1 MDPSILIFLSSG
13 LFLGWS
19 LGANDAANVFGT
31 AVGSRMVRFGTAALL
46 CSLFLTAG
54 AVIGGAG
61 ATHGLGKLGQIATLP
76 GAFTVALSAAVT
88 VLWMTRAGLPVS
100 TSQAIVGAIVGWNM
114 FAAVSTDKAVL
125 TKISITWIACPI
137 LGAVFAMML
146 YQLIKGMIYV
156 CKPHLL
162 RQDQLTRYGL
172 VLAGA
177 LGSYSL
183 GANNI
188 GNVMGVFVPSSPF
201 TDLPL
206 AGGYV
211 LTSTQQLFL
220 LGAIAISVGVFT
232 YSKKVMM
239 TVGDNLMPLTPVAA
253 LVVVVSHSMVLF
265 VFSSIWLSDS
275 LASMGLFRIP
285 LIPVSSSQAVI
296 GAVIG
301 IGLLKGAKGV
311 RQIRWMV
318 LLNISGGWVMT
329 PIAAAILCYVFLF
342 VMQNVFNQ
350 VVM

>member
-1 MDPSILIFLSSG
+1 MDPTIFIFLSSG

-31 AVGSRMVRFGTAALL
+31 AVGSRMVRFGTAALI
-46 CSLFLTAG
+46 CSVCLALG
-54 AVIGGAG
+54 AVFGGAG
-61 ATHGLGKLGQIATLP
+61 ATHGLGKLGQISTLA
-76 GAFTVALSAAVT
+76 GAFTVALSAAAT
-88 VLWMTRAGLPVS
+88 VMWMTRAGLPVS

-114 FAAVSTDKAVL
+114 FAQLNTDKAVL
-125 TKISITWIACPI
+125 SKIAMTWIACPV

-146 YQLIKGMIYV
+146 YQIIKGIIYLF
-156 CKPHLL
+156 KPHLL

-201 TDLPL
+201 TDLPMY
-206 AGGYV
+206 GDWI

-220 LGAIAISVGVFT
+220 LGAIAIGVGVFT

-239 TVGDNLMPLTPVAA
+239 TVGDNLMPLSPVAA
-253 LVVVVSHSMVLF
+253 LVVVVAHSMVLF
-265 VFSSIWLSDS
+265 VFSSTWLQETMV
-275 LASMGLFRIP
+275 SMGLFKIP

-301 IGLLKGAKGV
+301 IGMLKGIKGV

-318 LLNISGGWVMT
+318 LLNIAGGWMMT

>member
-1 MDPSILIFLSSG
+1 MDPNILIFLSSG

-31 AVGSRMVRFGTAALL
+31 AVGSRMVRFGTAALI
-46 CSLFLTAG
+46 CSVCLTLG

-61 ATHGLGKLGQIATLP
+61 AAHGLGKLGQIATLP
-76 GAFTVALSAAVT
+76 GAFTVALSAAIT

-100 TSQAIVGAIVGWNM
+100 TSQAIVGAIIGWNL
-114 FAAVSTDKAVL
+114 FAKVSTDTAVL
-125 TKISITWIACPI
+125 TKISLTWIACPI
-137 LGAVFAMML
+137 LGAVFAMLL
-146 YQLIKGMIYV
+146 YQLLKGGIYLF
-156 CKPHLL
+156 KPHLL

-172 VLAGA
+172 IVAGA

-201 TDLPL
+201 TEITLY
-206 AGGYV
+206 GSWT

-220 LGAIAISVGVFT
+220 LGAAAISVGVFT
-232 YSKKVMM
+232 YSKKVML
-239 TVGDNLMPLTPVAA
+239 TVGDSLMPLTPVAA
-253 LVVVVSHSMVLF
+253 LVVVVAHSMVLF
-265 VFSSIWLSDS
+265 VFSSTWLRDT
-275 LASMGLFRIP
+275 LAGWGLFRIP

-301 IGLLKGAKGV
+301 IGLLKGLKGV

-318 LLNISGGWVMT
+318 LLHIAGGWVMT
-329 PIAAAILCYVFLF
+329 PIAAAIMCYVCLF
-342 VMQNVFNQ
+342 IMQNVFNQ